1 MSSRS
6 SISCLLT
13 TARRFLG
20 SSSGFVTV
28 ARRIPRERDRFLF
41 AAVFSRSAG
50 YGGSVVFFVRV
61 LCCFRGGSR
70 KFCLLGLNV
79 CT

>member
-20 SSSGFVTV
+20 SSSFVTV
-28 ARRIPRERDRFLF
+28 GRQILREHERFLF
-41 AAVFSRSAG
+41 AAGFSRSAG
-50 YGGSVVFFVRV
+50 RGGSVVF
-61 LCCFRGGSR
+61 LCC
-70 KFCLLGLNV
+70 
-79 CT
+79 